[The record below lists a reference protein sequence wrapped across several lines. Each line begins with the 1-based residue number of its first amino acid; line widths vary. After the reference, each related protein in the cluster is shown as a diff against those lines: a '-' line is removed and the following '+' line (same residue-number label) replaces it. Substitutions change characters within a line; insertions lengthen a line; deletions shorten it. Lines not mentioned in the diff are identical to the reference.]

1 LAYPSRT
8 GNANTIGTPTFN
20 IKPIVAFFATPQ
32 IPKNN
37 AAARMWVKYLDR
49 KAMAQWFK
57 DQEASV

>member
-37 AAARMWVKYLDR
+37 ARPIYEDSNGAAP
-49 KAMAQWFK
+49 
-57 DQEASV
+57 